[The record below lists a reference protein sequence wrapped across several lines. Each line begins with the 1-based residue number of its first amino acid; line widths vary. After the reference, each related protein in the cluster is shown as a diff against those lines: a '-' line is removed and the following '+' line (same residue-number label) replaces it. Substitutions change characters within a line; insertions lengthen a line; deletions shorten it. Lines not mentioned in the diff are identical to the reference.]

1 MITQNG
7 PGEMAQWLRM
17 CIVLFAD
24 DLGSVPSTQMKQ
36 LWTVWDQIPPHLSM
50 CIHMVLMNLQ
60 RYTQHTLVLGIPTKK
75 VYYKTGFSF
84 QFQLKQSQVCNIVQY
99 LDYFLYMW

>member
-24 DLGSVPSTQMKQ
+24 DLGSVPSTQMKK
-36 LWTVWDQIPPHLSM
+36 LRTLWDQIPPHLSM

-75 VYYKTGFSF
+75 YSI
-84 QFQLKQSQVCNIVQY
+84 KQA
-99 LDYFLYMW
+99 FLFNSN